1 MNPILD
7 CQNLTKYYGN
17 KIALDNLNLTLEP
30 GKIIGLFRSQRQRKN
45 HFYQTAQRTSDPG

>member
-30 GKIIGLFRSQRQRKN
+30 GKIIGLSRPQRQREKPLLSN
-45 HFYQTAQRTSDPG
+45 RSTDF